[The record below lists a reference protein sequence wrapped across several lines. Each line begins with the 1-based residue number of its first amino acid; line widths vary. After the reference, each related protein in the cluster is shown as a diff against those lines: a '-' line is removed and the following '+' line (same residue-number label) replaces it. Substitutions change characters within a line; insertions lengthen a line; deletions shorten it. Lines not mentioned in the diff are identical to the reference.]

1 MQLIRFDGNKTGLVV
16 ELASGIHV
24 VDVIASVGAL
34 VPDDPISHGILNGL
48 LKTNGSW
55 AQLLEHWEMAR
66 KGLRRL
72 AVLAQAPGSTQV
84 VLHRLNEV
92 RDVLARPPN
101 GIGSLDIRESDD
113 AVQDPTGRDVIER
126 QFGEMSAS
134 PFVTTGQPEQGN
146 QFESRNRS
154 EAVLLTVQFG
164 ERDGKPRESR

>member
-1 MQLIRFDGNKTGLVV
+1 
-16 ELASGIHV
+16 
-24 VDVIASVGAL
+24 
-34 VPDDPISHGILNGL
+34 
-48 LKTNGSW
+48 
-55 AQLLEHWEMAR
+55 MAR

-113 AVQDPTGRDVIER
+113 AVQGRDVIER
-126 QFGEMSAS
+126 QFGEMSAA
-134 PFVTTGQPEQGN
+134 PFVTTGVPRQRN

>member
-1 MQLIRFDGNKTGLVV
+1 MQMIRFDGNKTGLVV

-34 VPDDPISHGILNGL
+34 VPEDPISHGILNGL

-113 AVQDPTGRDVIER
+113 AVQDPTGRDGIER
-126 QFGEMSAS
+126 QFAESSAA
-134 PFVTTGQPEQGN
+134 PFVTTGVPRQRN

-164 ERDGKPRESR
+164 ERD